1 MYIPPAFAVTDHDT
15 LFDLIEQNSF
25 GLLVSQ
31 RNGEP
36 FATHLPLLVDRCSA
50 PSGKLI
56 GHMAR
61 ANPHWQSFDGMH
73 EGLIIFSGPH
83 AYISPSWY
91 ATSPAVPTWNY
102 AAVHVYGTP
111 RLLEADQ
118 LSGLLARLVS
128 HYEAGNERPWQY
140 DLPED
145 YRQRMERAVV
155 GVEVPIT
162 RIEGKFKL
170 GQNRTVEDRRGMLT
184 RLKVGHAD
192 GQALAAF
199 MEAYARP

>member
-1 MYIPPAFAVTDHDT
+1 MYIPAAFKVEDRSLLYDFIERYSFAT
-15 LFDLIEQNSF
+15 LITTAE
-25 GLLVSQ
+25 GI
-31 RNGEP
+31 P
-36 FATHLPLLVDRCSA
+36 FASHLPLLLDREREV
-50 PSGKLI
+50 LL
-56 GHMAR
+56 GHLAR

>member
-1 MYIPPAFAVTDHDT
+1 MYIPAAFKVEDRSLLYDFIERYSFAT
-15 LFDLIEQNSF
+15 LITTAE
-25 GLLVSQ
+25 GI
-31 RNGEP
+31 P
-36 FATHLPLLVDRCSA
+36 FASHLPLLLDREREVLL
-50 PSGKLI
+50 GNL
-56 GHMAR
+56 AR

>member
-1 MYIPPAFAVTDHDT
+1 MYIPAAFKVEDRSLLYDFIERYSFAT
-15 LFDLIEQNSF
+15 LITTAE
-25 GLLVSQ
+25 GI
-31 RNGEP
+31 P
-36 FATHLPLLVDRCSA
+36 FASHLPLLLDREREV
-50 PSGKLI
+50 LL
-56 GHMAR
+56 GHLAR

-155 GVEVPIT
+155 GVEVPIA

-170 GQNRTVEDRRGMLT
+170 GQNRSEEDRRSMLA

-199 MEAYARP
+199 IEEYDCP

>member
-1 MYIPPAFAVTDHDT
+1 MYIPAAFKVEDRSLLYEFIERYSFAT
-15 LFDLIEQNSF
+15 LITTAE
-25 GLLVSQ
+25 GI
-31 RNGEP
+31 P
-36 FATHLPLLVDRCSA
+36 FASHLPLLLDREREV
-50 PSGKLI
+50 LL
-56 GHMAR
+56 GHLAR